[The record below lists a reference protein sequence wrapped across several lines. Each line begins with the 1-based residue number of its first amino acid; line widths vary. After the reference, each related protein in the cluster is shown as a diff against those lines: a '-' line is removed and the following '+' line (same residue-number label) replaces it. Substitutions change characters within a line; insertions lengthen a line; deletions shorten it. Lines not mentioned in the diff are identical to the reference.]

1 MTTGRSHSTG
11 GVGEAHKQESSGYL
25 NTALTSDA
33 LSFIA
38 DQEEAQFRR
47 FLGAPAREPAT
58 FEDPLYA
65 RVVDA
70 LEDLGNSRATPP
82 RATPLDVAVLVR
94 QVLRR
99 ASVRDGGD
107 YRLVVSSEAGLRREH
122 WESAG
127 VTAIEAAHGAT
138 MLQAAPWQP
147 LWLGRTTV
155 DAAAGAGTAAGIR
168 ALHDNLPADPFFSD
182 ATTYQ
187 TYRTAGQRAA
197 VRAALS
203 MPESATLI
211 ALLPTGSGK
220 TEVATTLARLARR
233 QTTIIVVPTVSLAY
247 DFERRFRETF
257 RARDDRL
264 DPQRLVF
271 AWTGETDSE
280 TRERFR
286 SLLISGQV
294 PLLVTSP
301 ESLTGA
307 LLYSVRSAAEGGRLR
322 ALVID
327 EAHLVTQWGRDFRSE
342 FRQLA
347 DLRADLLDRAQ
358 RAGHPGFRTVLLSAT
373 LGGAELD
380 DLSQLFG
387 QPGPLC
393 LVAANALRPEP
404 EYWVS
409 GLSDDSVRA
418 QRVLEA
424 ISHLPRPAI
433 LYVTRPAKADA
444 WVRRLRA
451 EGFGR
456 VAVVTGTSP
465 GVDRRDVLQGL
476 RSGRGSTSRFDVV
489 VATSAFG
496 LGIDNDQIRTV
507 IHACLPETLD
517 RWYQEVGRS
526 GRAGHTSVALLI
538 PAYDDA
544 GEAASLGI
552 TMLKPET
559 AVSRWDALWGNRV
572 SLDGNYVDL
581 HTAPPGVETGSYNR
595 RWNAQVLR
603 GLEELGQI
611 ERRQLSLSEAAEL
624 ELPIGTARRPHEWER
639 VELVAL
645 DLHSDEFFHH
655 VWETWRAGLLKES
668 YEALNQMKAVL
679 EPEASICDLLAAAY
693 RATPA
698 FTERHSSATRGVEPL
713 PRCGRCPRCRAQ
725 GVDPQIE
732 RPPRG
737 TYTWIPDLQTS
748 PALDALLSAA
758 PTGRCLAMLYS
769 AEPAVAAPELA
780 NAAAAA
786 GIRLFAGVTPSRPP
800 VDWWC
805 TDRGDV
811 NPMDL
816 PPLPALIIPPLGA
829 PVDEAWLVAGLRPRT
844 EDGEPTPVLLLVQ
857 VGTPIGAACVP
868 VERLRTLDVHVA
880 IRILAST
887 HV

>member
-1 MTTGRSHSTG
+1 M
-11 GVGEAHKQESSGYL
+11 
-25 NTALTSDA
+25 
-33 LSFIA
+33 
-38 DQEEAQFRR
+38 
-47 FLGAPAREPAT
+47 
-58 FEDPLYA
+58 
-65 RVVDA
+65 
-70 LEDLGNSRATPP
+70 
-82 RATPLDVAVLVR
+82 
-94 QVLRR
+94 
-99 ASVRDGGD
+99 
-107 YRLVVSSEAGLRREH
+107 
-122 WESAG
+122 
-127 VTAIEAAHGAT
+127 
-138 MLQAAPWQP
+138 
-147 LWLGRTTV
+147 
-155 DAAAGAGTAAGIR
+155 
-168 ALHDNLPADPFFSD
+168 
-182 ATTYQ
+182 
-187 TYRTAGQRAA
+187 
-197 VRAALS
+197 
-203 MPESATLI
+203 
-211 ALLPTGSGK
+211 
-220 TEVATTLARLARR
+220 
-233 QTTIIVVPTVSLAY
+233 
-247 DFERRFRETF
+247 
-257 RARDDRL
+257 
-264 DPQRLVF
+264 
-271 AWTGETDSE
+271 
-280 TRERFR
+280 
-286 SLLISGQV
+286 
-294 PLLVTSP
+294 
-301 ESLTGA
+301 
-307 LLYSVRSAAEGGRLR
+307 RSAAEGGRLR

-327 EAHLVTQWGRDFRSE
+327 EAHLVTQWGRDFRPE

-404 EYWVS
+404 EYWMS
-409 GLSDDSVRA
+409 GLSHDSVRA

-465 GVDRRDVLQGL
+465 GVDRRDVLEGL

-496 LGIDNDQIRTV
+496 LGSTTTRFEPSSTHV
-507 IHACLPETLD
+507 CLKRSIAGTR
-517 RWYQEVGRS
+517 RW
-526 GRAGHTSVALLI
+526 
-538 PAYDDA
+538 D
-544 GEAASLGI
+544 EAAETAILPWPSSSPPMMTPAKQPASGI

-611 ERRQLSLSEAAEL
+611 ERRQLSLSQAAEL
-624 ELPIGTARRPHEWER
+624 ELPIGTARRPREWER

-645 DLHSDEFFHH
+645 DVHSDGFFDH

-693 RATPA
+693 RASPA
-698 FTERHSSATRGVEPL
+698 FTERHGSATRGVEPL

-737 TYTWIPDLQTS
+737 TYMWIPELQTS

-786 GIRLFAGVTPSRPP
+786 GIRLFAGVTPSRPSM
-800 VDWWC
+800 DWWC

-844 EDGEPTPVLLLVQ
+844 EDGEPTPILLLVQ